1 MIERNQTPGANTP
14 MPAKPNYEFLKRQK
28 EQAKQKKK
36 EQKLEEKR
44 LKKAENPEQSDTDE
58 NAA

>member
-1 MIERNQTPGANTP
+1 

-36 EQKLEEKR
+36 EEKR
-44 LKKAENPEQSDTDE
+44 QRKLLEGDDAGSDGSTDESLGQDDARPEQPE
-58 NAA
+58 

>member
-1 MIERNQTPGANTP
+1 

-36 EQKLEEKR
+36 EEKKLRK
-44 LKKAENPEQSDTDE
+44 LQDQNEQGGLQDGASEDGPAQTPAD
-58 NAA
+58 

>member
-1 MIERNQTPGANTP
+1 

-36 EQKLEEKR
+36 EEKR
-44 LKKAENPEQSDTDE
+44 QRKLLDAGTEGGDGASDESLGQEDAHAEQPE
-58 NAA
+58 

>member
-1 MIERNQTPGANTP
+1 

-36 EQKLEEKR
+36 EEKR
-44 LKKAENPEQSDTDE
+44 LRKLQEQDSPDGRGEQPQDE
-58 NAA
+58 SSPDNQA